1 MQIILTQK
9 EFVKS
14 LKKKLGEYHGLYG
27 NFRNMF
33 FKIFEI
39 DPAKYSGLPWQAA
52 LKMTKVKLD
61 F

>member
-1 MQIILTQK
+1 MQLMRTQK

-14 LKKKLGEYHGLYG
+14 LEKNLGEYHDLYG

-39 DPAKYSGLPWQAA
+39 DPAKCSGLPWQAA
-52 LKMTKVKLD
+52 LKKTKVKLD